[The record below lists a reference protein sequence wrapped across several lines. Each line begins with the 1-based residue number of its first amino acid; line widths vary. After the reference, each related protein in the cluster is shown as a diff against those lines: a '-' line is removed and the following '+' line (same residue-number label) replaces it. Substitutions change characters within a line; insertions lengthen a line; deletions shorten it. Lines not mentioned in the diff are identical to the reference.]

1 MGMYLN
7 PGNDDYCELLN
18 SKIVIDKSLLI
29 EKTNDIINTKSKY
42 ICISRPRR
50 FGKSTDANMLV
61 AYYSKGCDSHTL
73 FDNLKISK
81 TSKYEVHLNK
91 HNVIHLNMQNFL
103 SKSKNI
109 DEFILLLSSILIREF
124 KRVYEDVDYFDDTNL
139 QFSLSDIFNE
149 TGNKFIFIIDEWDCL
164 FREFKED
171 ENAQKQ
177 YLDFLRDLFK
187 DQKYVEMVYMTGI
200 LPVKKYGTHSA
211 LNMFDEISMIEQ
223 RGYSSFM
230 GFTEQEVK
238 NLCNEFD
245 VNYQTMQQWY
255 NGYHLE
261 DDISVYSPRSV
272 SSAIMTRKF
281 SNYWSQT
288 ETFEALQDYID
299 LNLDGLKDNIVE
311 MIAGN
316 KVKIDT
322 TSFQNDMTS
331 LKSKDDVLTLLIH
344 LGYLAFDSNES
355 RVYIPNNEV
364 KGTFITSI
372 KNSNWDIV
380 TKVFK
385 NANDLLQATWDKDSK
400 RVAKYIQDSHYETSI
415 LQYNDENALSYTIY
429 LAYITAREYYTIVRE
444 LPTGKGF
451 ADITFIPRGDK
462 PAMIVELKYNEN
474 VETAITQIKNKN
486 YPKSLEHYVDNLLLV
501 SINYDKKTKEHQCHI
516 EKYE

>member
-1 MGMYLN
+1 M
-7 PGNDDYCELLN
+7 
-18 SKIVIDKSLLI
+18 
-29 EKTNDIINTKSKY
+29 
-42 ICISRPRR
+42 
-50 FGKSTDANMLV
+50 
-61 AYYSKGCDSHTL
+61 
-73 FDNLKISK
+73 
-81 TSKYEVHLNK
+81 
-91 HNVIHLNMQNFL
+91 
-103 SKSKNI
+103 
-109 DEFILLLSSILIREF
+109 
-124 KRVYEDVDYFDDTNL
+124 
-139 QFSLSDIFNE
+139 
-149 TGNKFIFIIDEWDCL
+149 

-316 KVKIDT
+316 RVKIDT

-344 LGYLAFDSNES
+344 LGYLAFNSNES
-355 RVYIPNNEV
+355 MVYIPNNEV

-400 RVAKYIQDSHYETSI
+400 RVAKYIQDSHYETNI